1 MISFLPFVLAS
12 SGDRSYTIRNSWLL
26 LSFVMASAASSLQGA
41 EFPDE
46 WYFSPKSGVR
56 TKWEGKPAV
65 SWSATSW
72 IGEEKSFDDSRGKVV
87 VIDFW
92 ATWCGPCVASIPKNN
107 ALVAE
112 FPEDLLFVG
121 LHSATS
127 GWDKAP
133 AMVNSK
139 SINYPVALDSGDTAK
154 VYGINAFPTYVVI
167 DRDGVVRAAGIT
179 PSHVGDV
186 VRKLVAESGKV
197 APSRKL
203 ASLDQDWFHRGA
215 KQMSPWVDSVGKPGP
230 AVMAKKWWSDSN
242 EATNEIPSED
252 PSATGS
258 PDAEPTDFAFG
269 DFEGRIRVLHF
280 SKPTNS
286 LSERHLKQLNQVANK
301 YTDQG
306 VGFLVVCD
314 HEVEWDTVT
323 KRAKELGLTMPI
335 ILDTEPSQNDKSP
348 KQSNE
353 TAKETAQAVTAQTLE
368 PREAGA
374 TAKSYSVRVSPVT
387 VLIDRQGLIRATG
400 LRMDK
405 LGDAIESL
413 LAEPMR

>member
-1 MISFLPFVLAS
+1 MNSFLPFGLAP
-12 SGDRSYTIRNSWLL
+12 SGDRNHTIKNSCLL
-26 LSFVMASAASSLQGA
+26 FSFLMASAAASLQGA
-41 EFPDE
+41 EFPDD

-65 SWSATSW
+65 AWSATNW
-72 IGEEKSFDDSRGKVV
+72 IGEEESFDSSRGKVV

-92 ATWCGPCVASIPKNN
+92 ATWCGPCVASIPKNK
-107 ALVAE
+107 ALVSE

-133 AMVNSK
+133 AMVNSR

-167 DRDGVVRAAGIT
+167 DRHGVVRAAGIT

-186 VRKLVAESGKV
+186 VRKLVGESGKIT
-197 APSRKL
+197 PTSKL
-203 ASLDQDWFHRGA
+203 VPLDQAWFHRGA
-215 KQMSPWVDSVGKPGP
+215 KQMSPWIDSVGKPGP
-230 AVMAKKWWSDSN
+230 AVVAKKWWSDSDEVN
-242 EATNEIPSED
+242 DETLSED
-252 PSATGS
+252 SSATGS
-258 PDAEPTDFAFG
+258 PNTESTDPGFG

-280 SKPTNS
+280 SKPSNS
-286 LSERHLKQLNQVANK
+286 LSERHLKELNQVAKK

-314 HEVEWDTVT
+314 HEVEWDSVT
-323 KRAKELGLTMPI
+323 TRAKELALSMPV
-335 ILDTEPSQNDKSP
+335 ILDKEPTQEDKSA
-348 KQSNE
+348 KKIGE
-353 TAKETAQAVTAQTLE
+353 TTKETAQAVTAQELE

-374 TAKSYSVRVSPVT
+374 TAKGYSVRVAPVT

>member
-1 MISFLPFVLAS
+1 MISFLPLGLAPS
-12 SGDRSYTIRNSWLL
+12 EDRYSTIRNSWLL
-26 LSFVMASAASSLQGA
+26 LCFVMASAASSLQGA

-72 IGEEKSFDDSRGKVV
+72 IGEEKSFDGSRGKVV

-133 AMVNSK
+133 AMVQSK

-186 VRKLVAESGKV
+186 VRKLVGESGTV
-197 APSRKL
+197 APSSKL
-203 ASLDQDWFHRGA
+203 VSLDQDWFHRGA
-215 KQMSPWVDSVGKPGP
+215 KQMSPWIDSVGKPGP
-230 AVMAKKWWSDSN
+230 AVMAKKWWSDSSKVKD
-242 EATNEIPSED
+242 EIQSED
-252 PSATGS
+252 SSAAGA
-258 PDAEPTDFAFG
+258 PAADPTDFAFG

-286 LSERHLKQLNQVANK
+286 LSERQLKELNQVATK

-323 KRAKELGLTMPI
+323 TRAKELGLSMPF
-335 ILDTEPSQNDKSP
+335 ILDKEPTREGES
-348 KQSNE
+348 SNE
-353 TAKETAQAVTAQTLE
+353 TDQTAKETAQPVTSQALE